1 MMRCSREPTISDQA
15 HHESHAH
22 APVMQRPAASCGVL
36 QTSCC
41 KATILPL
48 SADPHGILHFRKSGF
63 RAVTQRGVTFRI
75 WERHSIISE
84 CRLPRRTNC
93 RQKVIKHCAACCAS
107 LWVNDLHD
115 RKMSIFDTN
124 DVATWRSPLPP
135 MQPGSR
141 YPLA

>member
-1 MMRCSREPTISDQA
+1 MWMLLLQPARVPAISNQA

-22 APVMQRPAASCGVL
+22 APVLQRPAS
-36 QTSCC
+36 C
-41 KATILPL
+41 KATISPL
-48 SADPHGILHFRKSGF
+48 LADPHGILHFRKSGL
-63 RAVTQRGVTFRI
+63 RAVTQRGEAFHA

-84 CRLPRRTNC
+84 HRLSRRINC

-115 RKMSIFDTN
+115 RKMSAFDTN

-141 YPLA
+141 YALV